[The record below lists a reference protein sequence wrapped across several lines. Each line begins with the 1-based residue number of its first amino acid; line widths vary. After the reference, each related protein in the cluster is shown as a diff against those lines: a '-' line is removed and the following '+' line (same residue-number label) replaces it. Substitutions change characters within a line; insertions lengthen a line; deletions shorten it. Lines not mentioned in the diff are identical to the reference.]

1 MQFSLTLLA
10 LTAAVATHARQM
22 APFPI
27 RADSTSSAPSSLS
40 TGTVPITANELSG
53 PCRPVTFI
61 FARGSTESGNIG
73 KDVGGPLSYALK
85 AHYGNNYVATQ
96 GVDYGAS
103 LLGNLD
109 KSGCEA
115 PGVSNFVKDI
125 ELAASKC
132 PQTKIVIGGYR

>member
-1 MQFSLTLLA
+1 M
-10 LTAAVATHARQM
+10 
-22 APFPI
+22 
-27 RADSTSSAPSSLS
+27 RADSTSSAPASLS

-61 FARGSTESGNIG
+61 FARGSTEKGNIG

-85 AHYGNNYVATQ
+85 AHYGDSYIASQ

-103 LLGNLD
+103 LWGNLE
-109 KSGCEA
+109 KSGCES
-115 PGVSNFVKDI
+115 PGVSNYVKDI

-132 PQTKIVIGGYR
+132 PNTKIVIGGYR